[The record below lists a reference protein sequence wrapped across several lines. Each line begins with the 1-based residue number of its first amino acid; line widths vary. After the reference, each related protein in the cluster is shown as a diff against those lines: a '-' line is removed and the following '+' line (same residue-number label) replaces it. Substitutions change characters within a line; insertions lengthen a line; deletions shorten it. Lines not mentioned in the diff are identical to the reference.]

1 MQNGVFE
8 MGFVDV
14 FEGIRQLVEMEW
26 SEMGYCVGCVS
37 ERRETW
43 LETRERLWRRLD
55 VLLGLKDDD
64 EEM

>member
-1 MQNGVFE
+1 
-8 MGFVDV
+8 
-14 FEGIRQLVEMEW
+14 MEW

-43 LETRERLWRRLD
+43 LETRERLWRKLD
-55 VLLGLKDDD
+55 VLLGLKDED